1 MVFPLWKW
9 PYTFIHFYMLM
20 QNKSQKEIIL
30 EEKIQK
36 LVADIVEH
44 SDIDDNLPVR
54 MMKQLLENEE
64 IKAIQD
70 YANTVSITRL
80 GLNDHGPV
88 HMRTV
93 CHNALKM
100 LSILHDAGVETSL
113 QKEHSGSFADSVVAV
128 MIAAFLHDAGMTIG
142 RKDHELYSGIISYQI
157 ITDVL
162 QKNLPED
169 TMRRTIIRSMAM
181 EGILGHMATHPIH
194 SIEAGLILIADGC
207 DMTKGRARI
216 ALEIPTKPT
225 EGDIHKYS
233 ANSIDNSIEKVHIT
247 QGTEHPIK
255 IEVLMKSEVGLF
267 QVEGVLMPKIQS
279 SPSKHLV
286 ELYACVEGQ
295 EAKRYL

>member
-9 PYTFIHFYMLM
+9 PYTFIHLYMLM

-36 LVADIVEH
+36 LVTDIVEH

-54 MMKQLLENEE
+54 VMKQLLENEE

-70 YANTVSITRL
+70 YANTVSISRL

-93 CHNALKM
+93 CRNALKM

-113 QKEHSGSFADSVVAV
+113 QREHSGSFDDSVVAV

-162 QKNLPED
+162 QKTLPED

-181 EGILGHMATHPIH
+181 EGIVGHMATHPIH

-216 ALEIPTKPT
+216 ALEIPTKPA

-233 ANSIDNSIEKVHIT
+233 ANSIEKVHIT
-247 QGTEHPIK
+247 RGMEHPIK

>member
-1 MVFPLWKW
+1 
-9 PYTFIHFYMLM
+9 M

-36 LVADIVEH
+36 LVADIVEY

-93 CHNALKM
+93 
-100 LSILHDAGVETSL
+100 
-113 QKEHSGSFADSVVAV
+113 
-128 MIAAFLHDAGMTIG
+128 
-142 RKDHELYSGIISYQI
+142 
-157 ITDVL
+157 
-162 QKNLPED
+162 
-169 TMRRTIIRSMAM
+169 
-181 EGILGHMATHPIH
+181 
-194 SIEAGLILIADGC
+194 
-207 DMTKGRARI
+207 
-216 ALEIPTKPT
+216 
-225 EGDIHKYS
+225 
-233 ANSIDNSIEKVHIT
+233 
-247 QGTEHPIK
+247 
-255 IEVLMKSEVGLF
+255 
-267 QVEGVLMPKIQS
+267 LMPKIQS

-295 EAKRYL
+295 ETKRYL

>member
-1 MVFPLWKW
+1 
-9 PYTFIHFYMLM
+9 MLM

-44 SDIDDNLPVR
+44 SDIDDDLPVR
-54 MMKQLLENEE
+54 VMKLLLESEE

-93 CHNALKM
+93 CRNALKM
-100 LSILHDAGVETSL
+100 LRILHDAGVETSL
-113 QKEHSGSFADSVVAV
+113 VREHSGSFADSVIAV

-162 QKNLPED
+162 QKILPED

-216 ALEIPTKPT
+216 ALEIPTHPA

-233 ANSIDNSIEKVHIT
+233 ANSIEKVHIT
-247 QGTEHPIK
+247 QGIEHPIK
-255 IEVLMKSEVGLF
+255 IEVFMKSEVGLF

-286 ELYACVEGQ
+286 ELYACVKGQ

>member
-9 PYTFIHFYMLM
+9 PYTFIHLYMLM
-20 QNKSQKEIIL
+20 QNISQKEIIL

-44 SDIDDNLPVR
+44 SDIDDDLPVR
-54 MMKQLLENEE
+54 VMKQLLENEE

-70 YANTVSITRL
+70 YANTVSISRL

-93 CHNALKM
+93 CRNALKM
-100 LSILHDAGVETSL
+100 LRILH
-113 QKEHSGSFADSVVAV
+113 
-128 MIAAFLHDAGMTIG
+128 
-142 RKDHELYSGIISYQI
+142 
-157 ITDVL
+157 
-162 QKNLPED
+162 
-169 TMRRTIIRSMAM
+169 
-181 EGILGHMATHPIH
+181 
-194 SIEAGLILIADGC
+194 
-207 DMTKGRARI
+207 
-216 ALEIPTKPT
+216 EIPTKPA

-233 ANSIDNSIEKVHIT
+233 ANSIEKVHIT
-247 QGTEHPIK
+247 QGIEHPIK

-279 SPSKHLV
+279 SPSKHLM
-286 ELYACVEGQ
+286 ELYACVEEQ

>member
-128 MIAAFLHDAGMTIG
+128 MIAA
-142 RKDHELYSGIISYQI
+142 
-157 ITDVL
+157 
-162 QKNLPED
+162 
-169 TMRRTIIRSMAM
+169 RTIIRSMAM
-181 EGILGHMATHPIH
+181 EGILGHMATHSIH

-233 ANSIDNSIEKVHIT
+233 ANSIEKVRIT
-247 QGTEHPIK
+247 RGIEHPIK

-295 EAKRYL
+295 ETKRYL

>member
-1 MVFPLWKW
+1 MVFPLWKQ

-93 CHNALKM
+93 CYNALKM

-113 QKEHSGSFADSVVAV
+113 QKEHAGSFADSVVAV

-142 RKDHELYSGIISYQI
+142 RKDHELYAGIISYQM

-162 QKNLPED
+162 QKSLPED

-181 EGILGHMATHPIH
+181 EGILGHMATRPIH

-216 ALEIPTKPT
+216 ALEIPTKPS

-233 ANSIDNSIEKVHIT
+233 ANSIERVHIT

-267 QVEGVLMPKIQS
+267 QVEGVLLPKIQS

-286 ELYACVEGQ
+286 ELYAGGEGQ
-295 EAKRYL
+295 ETKR

>member
-9 PYTFIHFYMLM
+9 PYTFIHLYMLM

-44 SDIDDNLPVR
+44 SDIDDDLPVR
-54 MMKQLLENEE
+54 VMKLLLENEE

-93 CHNALKM
+93 CRNALKM
-100 LSILHDAGVETSL
+100 LRILHDAGVETSL
-113 QKEHSGSFADSVVAV
+113 VREHSGSFADSVIAV

-162 QKNLPED
+162 QKILPED

-216 ALEIPTKPT
+216 ALEIPTHPA

-233 ANSIDNSIEKVHIT
+233 ANSIEKVHIT
-247 QGTEHPIK
+247 QGIEHPIK
-255 IEVLMKSEVGLF
+255 IEVFMKSEVGLF

>member
-128 MIAAFLHDAGMTIG
+128 MIAA
-142 RKDHELYSGIISYQI
+142 
-157 ITDVL
+157 DVL

-181 EGILGHMATHPIH
+181 EGILGHMATHSIH

-233 ANSIDNSIEKVHIT
+233 ANSIEKVRIT
-247 QGTEHPIK
+247 RGIEHPIK

-295 EAKRYL
+295 ETKRYL